1 MTRYTS
7 INAPGASGRHP
18 VTVAVSAAALWIIL
32 SIAFLMISS
41 AVLAAGGSDEQ
52 KELAAGIGKEFA
64 REPVLG
70 SDPTLEDYL
79 AYAAQKNP
87 GLRAAY
93 HGWTS
98 RLERV
103 PSVSSLPEPVFSYMY
118 YVESVETRVGPQRQK
133 FSLRQSFPWFG
144 TLGARESVAEQ
155 EAWAAYRR
163 FQAEKLKL
171 AYQVRKAYSEYY
183 LLGRRIEV
191 ARSTLELLS
200 GWESIS
206 RTRFETGQ
214 SGRSDLVRIE
224 IEIARLSDALRALE
238 DSKASVTED
247 MINALGAPEGIEIPF
262 PGAMPEPAVIEPDT
276 VMTAVLSNNPS
287 ILAIDHMIMR
297 EENALRLAGKSSWPD
312 FALGL
317 DYIDTGPALDPDMPD
332 SGKDPWMVSLSVKL
346 PIWFG
351 RNSAL
356 KEEARARIEMNRYD
370 RKDTVDDLRAR
381 AERLLFE
388 YRDAASKT
396 ELFAGTLI
404 PKAEESLAVTLIE
417 YEGGDA
423 DFLHVLDAQRLL
435 LDLRLEMEE
444 ALVKREI
451 RAAELEMLAGRAFRQ
466 VN

>member
-1 MTRYTS
+1 VTRYTP
-7 INAPGASGRHP
+7 IDPRGATRRFP
-18 VTVAVSAAALWIIL
+18 VIIL
-32 SIAFLMISS
+32 CIAFLMLFS
-41 AVLAAGGSDEQ
+41 AAFASGGTDEQ
-52 KELAAGIGKEFA
+52 KELAENAGQYFTGET
-64 REPVLG
+64 VLG
-70 SDPTLEDYL
+70 SNPTLEDYL
-79 AYAAQKNP
+79 AYASQKNP

-118 YVESVETRVGPQRQK
+118 YAESVETRVGPQRQK
-133 FSLRQSFPWFG
+133 FSLRQAFPWFG

-163 FQAEKLKL
+163 FQEEKLRL
-171 AYQVRKAYSEYY
+171 AYKVRKAYSEYY
-183 LLGRRIEV
+183 LLGRRIEI
-191 ARSTLELLS
+191 ARSTLELLR

-224 IEIARLSDALRALE
+224 IEIARLTDALRTLE
-238 DSKASVTED
+238 DSKSSAAED
-247 MINALGAPEGIEIPF
+247 MRNALGAPDGTGIDF
-262 PGAMPEPAVIEPDT
+262 PGDMPESAVIEPDT
-276 VMTAVLSNNPS
+276 VMAAVLNGNPS

-312 FALGL
+312 FSLGL
-317 DYIDTGPALDPDMPD
+317 DYIDTGPALDPEMPD

-351 RNSAL
+351 KNSAL
-356 KEEARARIEMNRYD
+356 KEEARARIEMNRYEK
-370 RKDTVDDLRAR
+370 KDTEGELRAR
-381 AERLLFE
+381 VEKVLVE
-388 YRDAASKT
+388 YRDATSKT
-396 ELFAGTLI
+396 ELFGGSLI
-404 PKAEESLAVTLIE
+404 PKAEESLAITLTE

-444 ALVKREI
+444 ALVKQEI
-451 RAAELEMLAGRAFRQ
+451 RAAELEMLAGRAFRP

>member
-1 MTRYTS
+1 MPAEVIGITR
-7 INAPGASGRHP
+7 INAPGAMWCFL
-18 VTVAVSAAALWIIL
+18 VIIL
-32 SIAFLMISS
+32 SIAFLLPYST
-41 AVLAAGGSDEQ
+41 AFAADGTDEQ
-52 KELAAGIGKEFA
+52 KELAENAGQYFTGET
-64 REPVLG
+64 VLG
-70 SDPTLEDYL
+70 SDPTLEEYL
-79 AYAAQKNP
+79 AYASQKNP

-133 FSLRQSFPWFG
+133 FSLRQAFPWFG

-155 EAWAAYRR
+155 EAWAAYRW
-163 FQAEKLKL
+163 FQEEKLRL
-171 AYQVRKAYSEYY
+171 AYRVRKAYSEYY
-183 LLGRRIEV
+183 LLGRRIQI
-191 ARSTLELLS
+191 ARSTLELLR

-214 SGRSDLVRIE
+214 SGRSDVVRIE
-224 IEIARLSDALRALE
+224 IEIARLTDALRTLE
-238 DSKASVTED
+238 DSKSSAAED
-247 MINALGAPEGIEIPF
+247 MRNALGAPDGTEIDF
-262 PGAMPEPAVIEPDT
+262 PGDMPESAVIEPDT
-276 VMTAVLSNNPS
+276 VMAAVLNGNPS

-317 DYIDTGPALDPDMPD
+317 DYIDTGPAIDPEMPD

-351 RNSAL
+351 KNSAL
-356 KEEARARIEMNRYD
+356 KEEARARIEMNRYEK
-370 RKDTVDDLRAR
+370 KDTEGELRAR
-381 AERLLFE
+381 VEKVLVD
-388 YRDAASKT
+388 YRDAFSKT
-396 ELFAGTLI
+396 ELFGGSLI
-404 PKAEESLAVTLIE
+404 PKAEESLAITLME

-444 ALVKREI
+444 ALVKQEI
-451 RAAELEMLAGRAFRQ
+451 RAAELEMLAGRAFRP

>member
-1 MTRYTS
+1 MIRFT
-7 INAPGASGRHP
+7 
-18 VTVAVSAAALWIIL
+18 L
-32 SIAFLMISS
+32 IAFLMISS
-41 AVLAAGGSDEQ
+41 AVFAAGGTDEQ
-52 KELAAGIGKEFA
+52 KKLAEDAGGEFA
-64 REPVLG
+64 GEAVLAG
-70 SDPTLEDYL
+70 DPSLEDYL
-79 AYAAQKNP
+79 AYAAQNNP

-118 YVESVETRVGPQRQK
+118 YGESVETRVGPQRQK

-155 EAWAAYRR
+155 EAWAAYRL

-183 LLGRRIEV
+183 LLGRRIEI

-206 RTRFETGQ
+206 RTRLETGQ
-214 SGRSDLVRIE
+214 SGRSDIVRIE
-224 IEIARLSDALRALE
+224 IEIARVTDALRALE
-238 DSKASVTED
+238 DSKVSAAED
-247 MINALGAPEGIEIPF
+247 MKNALGAPAVLEIPF
-262 PGAMPEPAVIEPDT
+262 PGDMPEPAAISPDT
-276 VMTAVLSNNPS
+276 VMAAVLRNNPS

-312 FALGL
+312 FSLGL

-346 PIWFG
+346 PIWFDK
-351 RNSAL
+351 NSAM
-356 KEEARARIEMNRYD
+356 KEETRAKIEMNRYEK
-370 RKDTVDDLRAR
+370 KDTEGDLRAR
-381 AERLLFE
+381 VEKVLAG
-388 YRDAASKT
+388 YRDASSKT
-396 ELFAGTLI
+396 DLFSGTLI

-417 YEGGDA
+417 YEGGEA

-451 RAAELEMLAGRAFRQ
+451 RAAELEMLAGKSFRP

>member
-1 MTRYTS
+1 
-7 INAPGASGRHP
+7 
-18 VTVAVSAAALWIIL
+18 
-32 SIAFLMISS
+32 MISS
-41 AVLAAGGSDEQ
+41 AGSAAGGTDEQ
-52 KELAAGIGKEFA
+52 KKLAENAGGKFA
-64 REPVLG
+64 GEAVLA
-70 SDPTLEDYL
+70 SDPSLEDYL
-79 AYAAQKNP
+79 AYAAQNNP

-118 YVESVETRVGPQRQK
+118 YGESVETRVGPQRQK

-155 EAWAAYRR
+155 EAWAAYRI

-214 SGRSDLVRIE
+214 SGRSDIVRIE
-224 IEIARLSDALRALE
+224 IEIARVTDALRAFE
-238 DSKASVTED
+238 DSKASATED
-247 MINALGAPEGIEIPF
+247 MKNALGAPEGIEIPF

-276 VMTAVLSNNPS
+276 VMAAVLNNNPS

-312 FALGL
+312 FSLGL
-317 DYIDTGPALDPDMPD
+317 DYIDTGPALDPEMPD

-351 RNSAL
+351 KNSAM
-356 KEEARARIEMNRYD
+356 KEEARARIEMNRYEK
-370 RKDTVDDLRAR
+370 KDTEGDLRAR
-381 AERLLFE
+381 VEKVLVE
-388 YRDAASKT
+388 YRDASSKT
-396 ELFAGTLI
+396 ELFVGTLI

-417 YEGGDA
+417 YEGGEA

-451 RAAELEMLAGRAFRQ
+451 RAAELEMLAGKSFRPA
-466 VN
+466 N

>member
-1 MTRYTS
+1 
-7 INAPGASGRHP
+7 
-18 VTVAVSAAALWIIL
+18 V
-32 SIAFLMISS
+32 SIAILVISS
-41 AVLAAGGSDEQ
+41 AVLAAGGTAEQ
-52 KELAAGIGKEFA
+52 KKLAEDVGGEFEGEA
-64 REPVLG
+64 VLA
-70 SDPTLEDYL
+70 SDPSLEDYL
-79 AYAAQKNP
+79 AYASQKNP

-155 EAWAAYRR
+155 EAWAAYRF

-183 LLGRRIEV
+183 LLGRRIEI
-191 ARSTLELLS
+191 ARSTLELLG

-214 SGRSDLVRIE
+214 SGRSDIVRIE
-224 IEIARLSDALRALE
+224 IEIARVTDALRTLE
-238 DSKASVTED
+238 DSKASAAED
-247 MINALGAPEGIEIPF
+247 MRNALGAQEGIEIPF

-276 VMTAVLSNNPS
+276 VMAAVMSNNPS

-297 EENALRLAGKSSWPD
+297 EENALKLAGKSSWPD
-312 FALGL
+312 FSLGL
-317 DYIDTGPALDPDMPD
+317 DYIDTGPALDPNMPD

-351 RNSAL
+351 KNSAM
-356 KEEARARIEMNRYD
+356 KDEARAKIEMNRYEK
-370 RKDTVDDLRAR
+370 KDAEGDLRAR
-381 AERLLFE
+381 VEKVLLE
-388 YRDAASKT
+388 YRDASSKT

-404 PKAEESLAVTLIE
+404 PKAEESFAVTLTE

-444 ALVKREI
+444 ALVKQEI
-451 RAAELEMLAGRAFRQ
+451 SAAELEMLAGKTFRP